1 MVFFLHPVIG
11 YAKADGVERSIF
23 LQSSGGV
30 YCRLIGV
37 FIAVAAAPVG
47 RRAVVG
53 RLAVRQRDDVFIGN
67 VLNSIILQLFICSS
81 IETALE
87 VGAAIS
93 VEVIDGSV
101 CLVIVRLV
109 GHIKPTRGRADVR
122 RKRDD
127 GKVTTVIQRIS
138 GILRAAAVGSKK
150 NLGGCLRSIHTGLI
164 RVFPFVFAI
173 IGVSAVV
180 LANFL
185 SALGAIVHRAG
196 GVDHQHGCGRC
207 GGRTGGSRRLDRQRN
222 CILVVVSRGG
232 RDLGQFDTF
241 VFVDDASGT
250 LFVFCPDGAASIR
263 SVLDRRRLLICRQ
276 HCCRQQAQRHDKRKQ
291 YAQNAFFH
299 ITVLPFLSHDIYI
312 KAAVCR

>member
-37 FIAVAAAPVG
+37 FIAVAAAAVG

-67 VLNSIILQLFICSS
+67 VLNSISLQFFICS

-127 GKVTTVIQRIS
+127 GKIATVIQRIS

-150 NLGGCLRSIHTGLI
+150 ILSGCLRSIHTGLI

-173 IGVSAVV
+173 IGVSSVFP
-180 LANFL
+180 ANVI